1 MNRWTRLSDMLER
14 LRSWLPIIPL
24 MLLLA
29 GTYWLNQQ
37 VHPFEEKPDDNKRHD
52 VDYSV
57 ENISSVTLDQF
68 GHARYLMTAEK
79 MWHYP
84 DDDTTYLDHPHL
96 VNLPEHSWPTV
107 TSSQTGK
114 VSTHGDEVFLYD
126 NVKIVR
132 LPDTPKDDLTF
143 STEYLHVIPDKDQ
156 ADTDHPVNIVTP
168 RDTIDAIGMT
178 LDNKL
183 QIVHLLSA
191 VRATHV
197 PPVK

>member
-1 MNRWTRLSDMLER
+1 MNRLHDLLRR
-14 LRSWLPIIPL
+14 LRAWSALLPLL
-24 MLLLA
+24 MLLG

-37 VHPFEEKPDDNKRHD
+37 VQPLGPKSDDSKRHD

-57 ENISSVTLDQF
+57 DNISSVTLDEF

-84 DDDTTYLDHPHL
+84 DDDTTFLDHPNL
-96 VNLPEHSWPTV
+96 VSLHAHSWPTI
-107 TSSQTGK
+107 TSSMTGK
-114 VSTHGDEVFLYD
+114 ISSHGDQVYLYD
-126 NVKIVR
+126 NVKVMR
-132 LPDTPKDDLTF
+132 LPDLEKDMLTF

-156 ADTDHPVNIVTP
+156 ADTDFPVTIVTQ

-183 QIVHLLSA
+183 QTANLLSV

>member
-1 MNRWTRLSDMLER
+1 MSRVSRLSDMLER

-24 MLLLA
+24 ILLLA

-84 DDDTTYLDHPHL
+84 
-96 VNLPEHSWPTV
+96 
-107 TSSQTGK
+107 SQTGK